1 MAFDGTR
8 RVPLVI
14 SSERSESRNLIM
26 ELKTNYRDIQFKNDG
41 RLKLLIIVGTRPEI
55 IRLAAVI
62 NKCRK
67 YFDCILAHT
76 GQNYDYNLNG
86 VFFRDLKL
94 ADPEVYMDAVGEDLG
109 ATMGN
114 IINASYK
121 LMVQTK
127 PDAVLVLGDTNSCLS
142 VIGAKRL
149 HIPIFHME
157 AGNRCFDECL
167 PEETNRRIVDI
178 ISDVNICY
186 SEHAR
191 RYLNASGVAKERT
204 YVSGSPM
211 AEVLHEN
218 LPDIEA
224 SDVHQRLGLEKGRYI
239 LLSAHREEN
248 IDTEKNFLSLFNAI
262 NAMAQKYDMPI
273 LYSCHPRSRNRLAA
287 SGFEL
292 DPRVIQHEPLGFH
305 DYNCLQM
312 NAFAVVSDSGTLP
325 EESSF
330 FTSVG
335 HSFPAVCIRTS
346 TERPEALDKG
356 CFILAGIDERS
367 LLQAVDTAV
376 EMVKNGDNG
385 IPVPNYTDENVSTKI
400 VKLIQSYTG
409 VVNKMVWR
417 KY

>member
-1 MAFDGTR
+1 MEMKLDYSDVAFR
-8 RVPLVI
+8 
-14 SSERSESRNLIM
+14 
-26 ELKTNYRDIQFKNDG
+26 NDG
-41 RLKLLIIVGTRPEI
+41 KLKLLIIVGTRPEI

-86 VFFRDLKL
+86 IFFRDLGL
-94 ADPEVYMDAVGEDLG
+94 ADPDVYMNAVGDDLG
-109 ATMGN
+109 ATVGN
-114 IINASYK
+114 IINCSYK
-121 LMVQTK
+121 LMTAIQ
-127 PDAVLVLGDTNSCLS
+127 PDAMLILGDTNSCLS
-142 VIGAKRL
+142 AIAAKRL

-157 AGNRCFDECL
+157 AGNRCKDECL

-178 ISDVNICY
+178 ISDVNLAY

-191 RYLNASGVAKERT
+191 RYLHECGLPKERT
-204 YVSGSPM
+204 YVTGSPM
-211 AEVLHEN
+211 AEVLHAN
-218 LPDIEA
+218 LNAIEA
-224 SDVHQRLGLEKGRYI
+224 SDIHQRLGLTKGEYI

-248 IDTEKNFLSLFNAI
+248 IDTEKNFLSLFRAV
-262 NAMAQKYDMPI
+262 NAMAEKYDMPI
-273 LYSCHPRSRNRLAA
+273 LYSCHPRSKKRLEAT
-287 SGFEL
+287 GFIL
-292 DPRVIQHEPLGFH
+292 DSRVIQHEPLGFH

-335 HSFPAVCIRTS
+335 HPFPAVCIRTS

-356 CFILAGIDERS
+356 CFILAGIDEKN

-376 EMVKNGDNG
+376 QMNRNGDLG
-385 IPVPNYTDENVSTKI
+385 TPVPDYTDENVSDKVVKI
-400 VKLIQSYTG
+400 IQSYTG
-409 VVNKMVWR
+409 VVDKMVWR
-417 KY
+417 KS